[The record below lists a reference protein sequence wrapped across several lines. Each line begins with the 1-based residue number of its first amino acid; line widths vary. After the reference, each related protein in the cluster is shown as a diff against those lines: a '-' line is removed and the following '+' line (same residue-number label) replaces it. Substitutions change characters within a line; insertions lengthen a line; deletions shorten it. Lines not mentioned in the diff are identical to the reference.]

1 MDKVNF
7 KSGDIIYDEFKVD
20 FTKRYSEQKECLL
33 EDLLQVKYAQEYLL
47 DVGWYPEYESE
58 GEFIV
63 QIIKKQNWE
72 EPIYKKSSKDEEEL
86 IQNLNN
92 AVAII
97 ESILKI
103 RPALPSDVLRGYAFS
118 SMTSL
123 ICTLFIP

>member
-72 EPIYKKSSKDEEEL
+72 EPIYKKSSKDEEEM
-86 IQNLNN
+86 IQNFKN
-92 AVAII
+92 AVEIK
-97 ESILKI
+97 E
-103 RPALPSDVLRGYAFS
+103 
-118 SMTSL
+118 TL
-123 ICTLFIP
+123 I

>member
-63 QIIKKQNWE
+63 QIIKNKIGKNLY
-72 EPIYKKSSKDEEEL
+72 IKKDSKDEEEL

-92 AVAII
+92 AVEII
-97 ESILKI
+97 ESIL
-103 RPALPSDVLRGYAFS
+103 
-118 SMTSL
+118 
-123 ICTLFIP
+123 

>member
-7 KSGDIIYDEFKVD
+7 ISGDIIYDEFKVD

-63 QIIKKQNWE
+63 QIIKKQNWK

-86 IQNLNN
+86 IQNLKN
-92 AVAII
+92 AVEII
-97 ESILKI
+97 ESIL
-103 RPALPSDVLRGYAFS
+103 
-118 SMTSL
+118 
-123 ICTLFIP
+123 

>member
-72 EPIYKKSSKDEEEL
+72 EPIYKK
-86 IQNLNN
+86 
-92 AVAII
+92 AV
-97 ESILKI
+97 KM
-103 RPALPSDVLRGYAFS
+103 RRN
-118 SMTSL
+118 
-123 ICTLFIP
+123 